1 MPGAAAA
8 RAGVMSLVVRRRIH
22 AAPERVFA
30 AWTRPGELRQWW
42 GPASVRCVAAEVDL
56 RIGGRYR
63 IGNQFPNGEVL
74 WISGEFEL
82 IEPPARLV
90 YSWRVEQREGPQER
104 VTVQFETCQEGTL
117 VVVTHER
124 IADATLRERHEEGWR
139 GCLDGLAGYLAT
151 YP

>member
-1 MPGAAAA
+1 M
-8 RAGVMSLVVRRRIH
+8 
-22 AAPERVFA
+22 
-30 AWTRPGELRQWW
+30 
-42 GPASVRCVAAEVDL
+42 RCVAAEVDL

-63 IGNQFPNGEVL
+63 IGNQLPNGEVL

-139 GCLDGLAGYLAT
+139 GCLDGLAEYLAT